1 MRGKKALTLT
11 DVARRA
17 GVSRTTASYILNGRA
32 DQMRIAP
39 ETVLRVQHVV
49 DELGYRRNR
58 SAQNL
63 RTSTTRTIGLLSDHV
78 ASGHYANSMLI
89 GASIAARRSDH
100 LMVIGESQGDRE
112 LEDQLI
118 QDMLERQVDGFAYMR
133 LVTSRVTV
141 PEPLRDQNL
150 VLVNCVDEHGAFPAI
165 LPDERAGGW
174 TAADVLVDSGIEGD
188 VYVIG
193 EDPTPDAMAGPL
205 RLAGI
210 TERLEEAGWPLAG
223 VVPCP
228 WDVRET
234 HDAVHHWLMSGV
246 QPAALICLNDRVAM
260 GTYQALAKH
269 GLDVPSDVSVV
280 SFDGSELATWL
291 RPPVVSVA
299 VPYEAIGE
307 RAIDE
312 LTSSPAPSAGTRWV
326 SMPQSSG
333 LSVRGRA

>member
-49 DELGYRRNR
+49 DELGYRLNR

-63 RTSTTRTIGLLSDHV
+63 RTSTTRTFGFLSDHV
-78 ASGHYANSMLI
+78 ASGPYASSMLI

-112 LEDQLI
+112 LEGQLI
-118 QDMLERQVDGFAYMR
+118 QDMLDRRVDGIAYAR
-133 LVTSRVTV
+133 LVTSRVSV
-141 PEPLRDQNL
+141 PELLRDQRV
-150 VLVNCVDEHGAFPAI
+150 VLVNCVDERGELPAI
-165 LPDERAGGW
+165 LPDERAGGR
-174 TAADVLVDSGIEGD
+174 TAADVLVDSGIEGE
-188 VYVIG
+188 VYVVG
-193 EDPTPDAMAGPL
+193 EDPTPEAMAGPL

-210 TERLEEAGWPLAG
+210 TERLEEAGRPLAG
-223 VVPCP
+223 VVPCR
-228 WDVRET
+228 WSVRET

-246 QPAALICLNDRVAM
+246 RPAALICLNDRVAM
-260 GTYQALAKH
+260 GTYQALATH

-291 RPPVVSVA
+291 RPPVISIE

-307 RAIDE
+307 RAIEE
-312 LTSSPAPSAGTRWV
+312 LMSSPAPSPGTRWV
-326 SMPQSSG
+326 SMPRSPG
-333 LSVRGRA
+333 LSVRGRP

>member
-39 ETVLRVQHVV
+39 DTVLRVQQVV
-49 DELGYRRNR
+49 EELGYRLNR

-63 RTSTTRTIGLLSDHV
+63 RTATTRTIGLLSDHV

-89 GASIAARRSDH
+89 GASIAARRSGH

-112 LEDQLI
+112 VESQLI
-118 QDMLERQVDGFAYMR
+118 QDMLDRQVDGIAYMR

-141 PEPLRDQNL
+141 PELLLDQRV

-165 LPDERAGGW
+165 LPDEHAGGR
-174 TAADVLVDSGIEGD
+174 AAAGLVLDSGIEGD
-188 VYVIG
+188 VFVIG
-193 EDPTPDAMAGPL
+193 EDPTPEAMAGPL

-210 TERLEEAGWPLAG
+210 TERLDEAGRPLAG

-228 WDVRET
+228 WAVRET
-234 HDAVHHWLMSGV
+234 HDTVHHWLASGV
-246 QPAALICLNDRVAM
+246 RPAALICLNDRVAM
-260 GTYQALAKH
+260 GTYQALATY
-269 GLDVPSDVSVV
+269 GLDVPGDVSVV

-291 RPPVVSVA
+291 RPPVISIE

-307 RAIDE
+307 IAIEE
-312 LTSSPAPSAGTRWV
+312 LTSSPAPSTGTRWV
-326 SMPQSSG
+326 PMPQSPG
-333 LSVRGRA
+333 LSVRSA

>member
-1 MRGKKALTLT
+1 MRDKKAMTLT

-17 GVSRTTASYILNGRA
+17 GVSRTTASYVLNGRA

-39 ETVLRVQHVV
+39 ETVLRVQQVV
-49 DELGYRRNR
+49 DELGYRLNR

-63 RTSTTRTIGLLSDHV
+63 RTSTTRTFGLVSDHV
-78 ASGHYANSMLI
+78 ASGHYASSMLI
-89 GASIAARRSDH
+89 GAGVAARRSGH

-118 QDMLERQVDGFAYMR
+118 QDMLDRQVDGIAYAR
-133 LVTSRVTV
+133 LVTSRVRV
-141 PEPLRDQNL
+141 PEVLHDRRV
-150 VLVNCVDEHGAFPAI
+150 VLVNCIDEHGAFPAF
-165 LPDERAGGW
+165 LPDERAGGR
-174 TAADVLVDSGIEGD
+174 AAAGVLLDSGIEGD

-193 EDPTPDAMAGPL
+193 EDPTPEAMAGPL

-228 WDVRET
+228 WSVRET
-234 HDAVHHWLMSGV
+234 HDTVHHWLMSGIR
-246 QPAALICLNDRVAM
+246 PAALICLNDRVAM
-260 GTYQALAKH
+260 GTYQALATH
-269 GLDVPSDVSVV
+269 GLDVPSDLSVV

-291 RPPVVSVA
+291 RPPVVSIE
-299 VPYEAIGE
+299 VPYEDIGE
-307 RAIDE
+307 RAIEE
-312 LTSSPAPSAGTRWV
+312 LMSPPASVPGTRWV
-326 SMPQSSG
+326 SMPRSPG